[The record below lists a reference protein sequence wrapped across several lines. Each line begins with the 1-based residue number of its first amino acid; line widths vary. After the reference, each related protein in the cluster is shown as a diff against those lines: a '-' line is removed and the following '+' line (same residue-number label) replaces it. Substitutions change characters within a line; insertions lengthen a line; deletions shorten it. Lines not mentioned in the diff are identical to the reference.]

1 MNLPTK
7 ITVLRLIL
15 TIFIVLL
22 LWLPFSSF
30 GIQFPTYLV
39 AGVIVDL
46 KYIIAGIIFIIA
58 SLTDFLDGYLARK
71 NNMVTDT
78 GKMLDAIADKVLVN
92 PILIL
97 LSTNGFI
104 NPVVPVIYITR
115 DIVVDAIKMQAASKG
130 VVVAAIKSGKYKTA
144 SMMIGLVLVFFYN
157 IPFEFIGLRVDLL
170 LVYLACIL
178 SIISAFEYFHLNKG
192 LLFEKK
198 WKYIFLVFKVLKI
211 SFLVRGF
218 LFLILKYWWFIKN
231 ICSKMVLQK

>member
-104 NPVVPVIYITR
+104 NPIVPVIYITR

-144 SMMIGLVLVFFYN
+144 SMMVGLVLVFFYN

-178 SIISAFEYFHLNKG
+178 SIVSAFEYFHLNKG
-192 LLFEKK
+192 LLFEKNEK
-198 WKYIFLVFKVLKI
+198 A
-211 SFLVRGF
+211 
-218 LFLILKYWWFIKN
+218 
-231 ICSKMVLQK
+231 

>member
-7 ITVLRLIL
+7 ITVLHLFL

-30 GIQFPTYLV
+30 GIQFPTYSV
-39 AGVIVDL
+39 SGVIVDL

-97 LSTNGFI
+97 LATNGFI
-104 NPVVPVIYITR
+104 NSIVPVIYITR

-144 SMMIGLVLVFFYN
+144 SMMVGLVLVFFYN
-157 IPFEFIGLRVDLL
+157 IPFEFIGLRIDLF

-192 LLFEKK
+192 LLFGKNEK
-198 WKYIFLVFKVLKI
+198 V
-211 SFLVRGF
+211 
-218 LFLILKYWWFIKN
+218 
-231 ICSKMVLQK
+231 